1 MASGGFLGSAVV
13 VGIAI
18 LLFLLLLLLTFSMPP
33 TYEVCVLQCGG
44 WFWVYPESESESL
57 DFGTPKL
64 PTLFFWV

>member
-44 WFWVYPESESESL
+44 WFWVYP
-57 DFGTPKL
+57 
-64 PTLFFWV
+64 